1 MFKPDR
7 HHIIIAV
14 KTLVI
19 QALLFCSILFVV
31 WGSQKLYG
39 LIDQTRFPT
48 PYQVTVTEG
57 MTDEQKGKELIDA
70 LTARMQYELHST
82 FGWSAND
89 ILFNPYV
96 LDNRAYRQFGTYYAT
111 KTLLDHYSTVI
122 AKLGSSDRENQSLY
136 DARVNDFTFGP
147 KRWGYFFVPSAESAY
162 KRGLKRVEKYKQE
175 LDEGKRKS
183 VFPAEQEAGQGSAQ
197 HVAHGD
203 IEQGQKEA
211 EGSGHTPLHGVQLT
225 GHRVLP
231 DGGGSG
237 LLGAGGPGRVA
248 RLTDGGRD
256 ALRRQDTLVV
266 FHLHTVGQQVH
277 LHGPHALQLA
287 HGLFHVSGAGGAG
300 HTSYVKF
307 LFHRIHL
314 TDTPLGWGGFII
326 AQGEGSVKIQDRFQ
340 IQL

>member
-1 MFKPDR
+1 MRADSSTEDRPSTTTLSGPDHQQVPRLDFLHGNLHLLAVPEDTGGLGGQVHQAGDGLGGLALGAGFQKFTQGNESQDHTGGLKIQVHVIFFDFGPVPVAQPEPNLEDGENAVDHRRRGPHGNKRIHIGCALEEGFEAHFK
-7 HHIIIAV
+7 I
-14 KTLVI
+14 
-19 QALLFCSILFVV
+19 FVV
-31 WGSQKLYG
+31 
-39 LIDQTRFPT
+39 
-48 PYQVTVTEG
+48 
-57 MTDEQKGKELIDA
+57 
-70 LTARMQYELHST
+70 
-82 FGWSAND
+82 D
-89 ILFNPYV
+89 IE
-96 LDNRAYRQFGTYYAT
+96 DRQG
-111 KTLLDHYSTVI
+111 
-122 AKLGSSDRENQSLY
+122 Q
-136 DARVNDFTFGP
+136 
-147 KRWGYFFVPSAESAY
+147 
-162 KRGLKRVEKYKQE
+162 QE
-175 LDEGKRKS
+175 LDEGKRKG

-211 EGSGHTPLHGVQLT
+211 EGSGHPPLHGLQLT